1 MTNQKHHHP
10 HLHPHHHHHPS
21 NSKTMN
27 STSNN
32 NNNNNNNNIIST
44 TQNNIHLSSG
54 SNSGLV
60 NIGPGQY
67 DPNIAPLGG
76 DHSKVYRPSP
86 AFISRVKKGVEYA
99 GTDIFK
105 NSGSCMK
112 PKGPGPAFYK
122 PKEGKKSVSFN
133 NMKTSFSQSKR
144 FKK

>member
-1 MTNQKHHHP
+1 M
-10 HLHPHHHHHPS
+10 
-21 NSKTMN
+21 
-27 STSNN
+27 NN
-32 NNNNNNNNIIST
+32 NNLPSTT
-44 TQNNIHLSSG
+44 TQNNIQISSAGG
-54 SNSGLV
+54 SYNSNQNALV

-86 AFISRVKKGVEYA
+86 AFVSRVKKGVEYA

-122 PKEGKKSVSFN
+122 PKEARKTVSFN